1 MSRVPVSKG
10 EITRGQRTHEMGCP
24 GWHVE
29 MNLEEKLYL
38 HSSSRHNP
46 SDLGH
51 CWHGGK
57 NVGMCED
64 TGGGALSRDST

>member
-1 MSRVPVSKG
+1 
-10 EITRGQRTHEMGCP
+10 MGCP